1 MLISKEDNRIPY
13 RPSGLSESTGR
24 YLLIGVK
31 QLYGRPCGAKGG
43 EMDYL
48 YINEKGKYERLE
60 NRKELK
66 KTIFFLLGLSLV
78 CLSMGILYLMTSYF

>member
-31 QLYGRPCGAKGG
+31 QLYGRPCGTKGG

>member
-1 MLISKEDNRIPY
+1 
-13 RPSGLSESTGR
+13 
-24 YLLIGVK
+24 
-31 QLYGRPCGAKGG
+31 
-43 EMDYL
+43 MDYL

>member
-31 QLYGRPCGAKGG
+31 QLYGRPRGTKGG
-43 EMDYL
+43 EMTHL
-48 YINEKGKYERLE
+48 FLNHKGKYERIE
-60 NRKELK
+60 NRKELGK
-66 KTIFFLLGLSLV
+66 EFMFLFGLSLL
-78 CLSMGILYLMTSYF
+78 CFLMGFGYLVFSNF